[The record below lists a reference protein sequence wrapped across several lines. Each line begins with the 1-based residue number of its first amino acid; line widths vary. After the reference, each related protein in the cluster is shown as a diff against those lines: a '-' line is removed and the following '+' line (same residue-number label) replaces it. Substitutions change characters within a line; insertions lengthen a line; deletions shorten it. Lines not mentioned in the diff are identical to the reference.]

1 MALEWSIRLSVLTS
15 VYLLEPGIYAPGVG
29 GARHSDTVL
38 VTATGYEL
46 LTA

>member
-1 MALEWSIRLSVLTS
+1 MVFSV
-15 VYLLEPGIYAPGVG
+15 EPGIYAPGVG

-38 VTATGYEL
+38 VTATGCEL